1 MPDNA
6 PRNIDTTLSDRAL
19 LVHILEHVEHLSD
32 TLAEFR
38 PVLDLLR
45 GPNGKPDMIGAAQL
59 RRRMRRG

>member
-1 MPDNA
+1 M
-6 PRNIDTTLSDRAL
+6 

-45 GPNGKPDMIGAAQL
+45 GPGGKVDMIGAAQL
-59 RRRMRRG
+59 RRKLKGR